1 MTQFNYPKIAPVTE
15 GEKRPFWSVMIPT
28 YNNTKFLEQAL
39 QSILAQD
46 PGPDEMQ
53 IEVIDDGSTK
63 DDPEE
68 IVRKI
73 GKNRV
78 IFCRYP

>member
-1 MTQFNYPKIAPVTE
+1 MTQFSYPKIEPMTS
-15 GEKRPFWSVMIPT
+15 EKRPFWSEMIPA

-53 IEVIDDGSTK
+53 IEVIDDNSTK
-63 DDPEE
+63 NDPEE

-73 GKNRV
+73 GKDRV
-78 IFCRYP
+78 IFYRHP

>member
-1 MTQFNYPKIAPVTE
+1 MTHFSYPKIEPVTE

-28 YNNTKFLEQAL
+28 YNNTKFLEQGL

-46 PGPDEMQ
+46 PGPNEMQ

-63 DDPEE
+63 DDSEE
-68 IVRKI
+68 IGRKI
-73 GKNRV
+73 GKDRV
-78 IFCRYP
+78 NFHRYA